1 MEIFKIKSRTLF
13 SLGIAVILFTF
24 LQPELSAGRIEDTD
38 DGRTIIHVT
47 AFSLPQSSDTSV
59 AGRAGYAAY
68 RHFIDTFPA
77 LFAEKYKAKYVADP
91 EKYGRHNWDKVE
103 IQMHPATGISLEGV
117 ETDLLAIA
125 GGMSP
130 DILYINFRKSDN
142 YIRNNF
148 LYPLD
153 KPEDGYFSAMSKE
166 EIDSRVY
173 PKLWPV
179 IKRKGPDGQNHIW
192 TMPIGGLLG
201 KVLFYRRDLFDEK
214 KIPYPDAKWTWNDQ
228 YEAAKKISDPARGI
242 YGLLLGRGKQES
254 WFWCSYLWSAG
265 GEIMEYNEES
275 DKWKCVFDSR
285 DAAVALDFYLKI
297 SAESWVDADGVTRH
311 GYSSKDASGSWGKW
325 DRGEIG
331 MVPGYI
337 DEKLFATINPD
348 LVGMA
353 PLPLGPSGKRGG
365 EINSQMLGLFS
376 SIKDVAVRDAAWE
389 YLKFA
394 NSPQAMKIRT
404 KIMVEGGL
412 GKFVNPRYLEM
423 FGYPEIIKMA
433 PKGWGEVFEIA
444 MESGRPEPYGKNS
457 NFAYDMMSVPIQKAE
472 ELYLGGK
479 LPQNEDQRLDV
490 LQGLLKS
497 QVERANEVMIGE
509 ISKGERTKRRICA
522 AVLLVAII
530 VAFTLIFR
538 RIIKLFSPA
547 AQTGLK
553 DVKTW
558 AFIRYRW
565 AYLILVPAVLTI
577 LVWQYVPLARG
588 SAMAFMDYKIV
599 GASTWVGLDNFGNI
613 LFDPYWWAS
622 IWNSFRYSF
631 LVIVL
636 TFIPPIIL
644 AIFLQE
650 IPRGSLLFRIIFY
663 LPAINSG
670 IVTLLLWKQFY
681 EPSEKGM
688 LNMVFLHI
696 PAIAYIAVGLI
707 LLALMLAFA
716 RRLVFNEM
724 RFPAVCFAAAG
735 LMLLSACISLAMPII
750 SPNGESLIQ
759 ILVHLPGRLFDV
771 MPDSRRWL
779 SDPST
784 ALVSCIIPMLWAG
797 MGPGCLIYLAA
808 LKGIPDDYYE
818 AADIDGANTMD
829 KLLFIVFP
837 MLKALIIINFIGVFI
852 ASWYSSADAVL
863 ALTGGGADTEVAGL
877 HIWYKAFTYLNFGEA
892 TAMAWLLGFMLIG
905 FTVYQL
911 QMLSKIE
918 FRTVKK

>member
-1 MEIFKIKSRTLF
+1 MSNMKFRVFLPFGFSIILLLLF
-13 SLGIAVILFTF
+13 Q
-24 LQPELSAGRIEDTD
+24 LQLSAGRIEDTE

-47 AFSLPQSSDTSV
+47 AFALPKSSNTTV
-59 AGRAGYAAY
+59 AGRADYASY
-68 RHFIDTFPA
+68 RHFIDAFPA
-77 LFAEKYKAKYVADP
+77 LFAEKYRAKYVANP
-91 EKYGRHNWDKVE
+91 KKYGVHNWNKVE
-103 IQMHPATGISLEGV
+103 LQMHPATGITLEGV
-117 ETDLLAIA
+117 ETDLLSIA

-130 DILYINFRKSDN
+130 DILFINFRKSDN

-153 KPEDGYFSAMSKE
+153 KPEDGYFSEMSKE
-166 EIDSRVY
+166 EIDFRVY
-173 PKLWPV
+173 PKIWPV
-179 IKRKGPDGQNHIW
+179 IKRKGPDGQEHVWI
-192 TMPIGGLLG
+192 MPAGGLLG
-201 KVLFYRRDLFDEK
+201 KVLFYRKDLFDEN
-214 KIPYPDAKWTWNDQ
+214 KIPYPDDKWTWNDQ
-228 YEAAKKISDPARGI
+228 YEAAKKLTDPARGI
-242 YGLLLGRGKQES
+242 YGLLLGRGKRES

-265 GEIMEYNEES
+265 GEIMEYNDKS
-275 DKWKCVFDSR
+275 DKWKCVFDSPE
-285 DAAVALDFYLKI
+285 AAVALDFYLKI
-297 SAESWVDADGVTRH
+297 SAETWVDKGGIIRH
-311 GYSSKDASGSWGKW
+311 GYSSKDASGTSYVKW

-331 MVPGYI
+331 MREGYI
-337 DEKLFATINPD
+337 DEKLFSTINPD

-353 PLPLGPSGKRGG
+353 PLPLGPTGKRGG
-365 EINSQMLGLFS
+365 EVNSPMMGLFS
-376 SIKDVAVRDAAWE
+376 DIKDVPVRDAAWE
-389 YLKFA
+389 YMKFT
-394 NSPQAMKIRT
+394 NSTEAMKIKT

-412 GKFVNPRYLEM
+412 GKFVNPKYLEM
-423 FGYPEIIKMA
+423 FGFPEIIKMA
-433 PKGWGEVFEIA
+433 PKGWKEVFEIA

-457 NFAYDMMSVPIQKAE
+457 NFAYDMMSVPIQKSE
-472 ELYLGGK
+472 ELDLAGK
-479 LPQNEDQRLDV
+479 LPKDEAQRLQV
-490 LQGLLKS
+490 LGGLLKA

-509 ISKGERTKRRICA
+509 ISAAERTKRRVCA
-522 AVLLVAII
+522 AVLLVAI
-530 VAFTLIFR
+530 VLVFTLIFR
-538 RIIKLFSPA
+538 RIIKLFSPS
-547 AQTGLK
+547 AQTGL
-553 DVKTW
+553 DTKTW
-558 AFIRYRW
+558 AFMRYKW
-565 AYLILVPAVLTI
+565 AYLILIPAVLTI
-577 LVWQYVPLARG
+577 LTWQYVPLVRG

-599 GASTWVGLDNFGNI
+599 GASTWIGLDNFGNI
-613 LFDPYWWAS
+613 LFDSYWWAS

-650 IPRGSLLFRIIFY
+650 IPKGSLLFRIIFY

-696 PAIAYIAVGLI
+696 PAVAYIAVGL
-707 LLALMLAFA
+707 LLLVLMLAFA

-724 RFPAVCFAAAG
+724 HFAAVCFAAVG
-735 LMLLSACISLAMPII
+735 VMLLSACVSLAMPII
-750 SPNGESLIQ
+750 AHQGESLFQ
-759 ILVHLPGRLFDV
+759 ILMNLPGRMFDF

-779 SDPST
+779 SDPDT

-837 MLKALIIINFIGVFI
+837 MMKALIVINFIGVFI
-852 ASWYSSADAVL
+852 HSWYSSADAVL

-918 FRTVKK
+918 FRTAKK